1 MTGIFSSN
9 PFENGKNY
17 KLTVREIEVLALLIQ
32 GKTNSEIARELC
44 ISVHTIKV
52 YVANILQ
59 KLQVRD
65 RVQAVIKALSEKLV
79 DI

>member
-1 MTGIFSSN
+1 MTAIFTEN
-9 PFENGKNY
+9 PLENGKNY
-17 KLTVREIEVLALLIQ
+17 NLTERELEVLALLVQ
-32 GKTNSEIARELC
+32 GKTNLEIARELC

-65 RVQAVIKALSEKLV
+65 RIQVVIKALSEKLV